1 MTIGSEPKAMQ
12 RLTVMLHSRDHSHHH
27 SLAIEILSRARK
39 AHLAG
44 ATLMT
49 GMEGLGRSGTVHK
62 HHAFMDD
69 IPLAIVIVDS
79 KEHINE
85 FHNLIS
91 PHIGGALTLVEDVIA
106 FRA

>member
-1 MTIGSEPKAMQ
+1 MTIGADPKAMQ

-44 ATLMT
+44 ATLMAA
-49 GMEGLGRSGTVHK
+49 MEGQGRSGTVHK

-69 IPLAIVIVDS
+69 VPMAVVIVDS
-79 KEHINE
+79 KENIEE
-85 FHNLIS
+85 FYRLIH
-91 PHIGGALTLVEDVIA
+91 PHIGEALALVEDVIA

>member
-1 MTIGSEPKAMQ
+1 MTIGAEPKAME

-44 ATLMT
+44 ATLMNA
-49 GMEGLGRSGTVHK
+49 MEGQGRSGTIHK
-62 HHAFMDD
+62 HHAFKDD
-69 IPLAIVIVDS
+69 TPIAIVIVDS
-79 KEHINE
+79 KEAIDH
-85 FHNLIS
+85 FYSLIR
-91 PHIGGALTLVEDVIA
+91 PHIGEALALVEDVIA